1 LTASQDSYQALQ
13 RTYND
18 QSRRLAD
25 AHANIATLTSA
36 AAHKKA
42 TSTSELSRLLDENRI
57 LEKRAEEARITIA
70 NRESELEKLFL
81 EQEKKEQMWEE
92 KQRKE
97 ERLRKEAEK
106 RSNDMKL
113 VVDRLTMVHGDGQDL
128 SPAAA
133 LAMGQ
138 KKDGKSY
145 TQFYLDY
152 AIQENKLRQAE
163 EEVIRLTALLDEIS
177 ADISEKV
184 CYFAPCGTSLM
195 TETAPRRT
203 GS

>member
-1 LTASQDSYQALQ
+1 M
-13 RTYND
+13 
-18 QSRRLAD
+18 
-25 AHANIATLTSA
+25 
-36 AAHKKA
+36 
-42 TSTSELSRLLDENRI
+42 LDENRI
-57 LEKRAEEARITIA
+57 LEKRAEEARTTIA

-81 EQEKKEQMWEE
+81 AQEKQERMWEE
-92 KQRKE
+92 KQKKE

-128 SPAAA
+128 SPAAS

-163 EEVIRLTALLDEIS
+163 EEVIRLTSLLDEIS

-184 CYFAPCGTSLM
+184 SAAGRFPRLLTDSRNHCWTSKPPNTPLRL
-195 TETAPRRT
+195 TAPTHSPRSSPLR
-203 GS
+203 